1 MEPNNNN
8 STQNNPN
15 PPTTLTPHQSPLNSL
30 PTQSPK
36 FDIHEFVRNH
46 KTLSIFLILGAV
58 LLFSAIIILIFS
70 RTPKTEEPENSP
82 YPYFEHRYL
91 LDYSLGQ
98 AITNPV
104 FSDIGDTILSPE
116 EISSDARY
124 VAINSHSD
132 DVFMLSVDDISM
144 TTGITHSYEPASVG
158 SFIGYNVYIDGE
170 LKKTLT
176 ENSWVLPQLPDGVH
190 TAEVSKIYNGG
201 ESERMAID
209 FGSVSGIE
217 NVQTGDVLITML
229 RNRRMRI
236 SGDYESATIWSADGT
251 MVAQGITG
259 NDIVELDTLPGGIYI
274 VMATTKTGPV
284 TKKIAL

>member
-58 LLFSAIIILIFS
+58 LLFSAVIILILS
-70 RTPKTEEPENSP
+70 RTPKTEEPETSP

-98 AITNPV
+98 AITNTV

-116 EISSDARY
+116 EISSAPIINPNENSYTVSFDEASFKILKDQPGQVYKVNLNLSDQRTYILYIY
-124 VAINSHSD
+124 VNQDWNYIVAVLDRTDSSNIADHIYIYTIEGEEDKYSQEINSWLKQ
-132 DVFMLSVDDISM
+132 FNL
-144 TTGITHSYEPASVG
+144 TTPVET
-158 SFIGYNVYIDGE
+158 N
-170 LKKTLT
+170 LL
-176 ENSWVLPQLPDGVH
+176 LPDL
-190 TAEVSKIYNGG
+190 N
-201 ESERMAID
+201 ER
-209 FGSVSGIE
+209 E
-217 NVQTGDVLITML
+217 
-229 RNRRMRI
+229 
-236 SGDYESATIWSADGT
+236 
-251 MVAQGITG
+251 
-259 NDIVELDTLPGGIYI
+259 
-274 VMATTKTGPV
+274 
-284 TKKIAL
+284 